1 MYRAGSGVML
11 SDPAFHQFNFVER
24 LWAAWYLWI
33 GNDVLATG
41 ILTFILHEFFY
52 FARSLP
58 FMICDQISWFRKYKI
73 QAGKMPTLQD
83 QWDCA
88 KIVLLSH
95 FTVELPQIWLFH
107 PLATYFGLQYG
118 VPFPPVWKMAA
129 QIALFFVMEDTWHYW
144 AHRLFHY
151 GPLYRAVHKMHHK
164 YSAPFGIAAE
174 YASPI
179 EVMALGLGTVG
190 SPLLWASLS
199 GGDLH
204 LFTMHVWMILRVFQ
218 AVDSHS
224 GYDFPWS
231 LNKLLP
237 FWAGAAHHDIHHE
250 KFIGNY
256 ASSFCWWDYAMD
268 TEAHAEARQRRREK
282 AIAKTKQARSKKV
295 L

>member
-1 MYRAGSGVML
+1 ML
-11 SDPAFHQFNFVER
+11 
-24 LWAAWYLWI
+24 
-33 GNDVLATG
+33 
-41 ILTFILHEFFY
+41 
-52 FARSLP
+52 
-58 FMICDQISWFRKYKI
+58 CDQIPWFHRYKI
-73 QAGKMPTLQD
+73 QGKVPSLWE
-83 QWDCA
+83 QWQCA
-88 KIVLLSH
+88 KFVLLTH
-95 FTVELPQIWLFH
+95 FTVELPQIWIFH
-107 PLATYFGLQYG
+107 PLAVAAGLTYS
-118 VPFPPVWKMAA
+118 VPFPPLWKMCA

-151 GPLYRAVHKMHHK
+151 GPLYKNVHKLHH
-164 YSAPFGIAAE
+164 YYAAPFGLAAE

-190 SPLLWASLS
+190 SPLLWALYS
-199 GGDLH
+199 GDLH
-204 LFTMHVWMILRVFQ
+204 LVTMHIWMVLRVFQ

-231 LNKLLP
+231 LNHVLP

-256 ASSFCWWDYAMD
+256 ASSFRWWDYVMD

-282 AIAKTKQARSKKV
+282 AIAARKKQ